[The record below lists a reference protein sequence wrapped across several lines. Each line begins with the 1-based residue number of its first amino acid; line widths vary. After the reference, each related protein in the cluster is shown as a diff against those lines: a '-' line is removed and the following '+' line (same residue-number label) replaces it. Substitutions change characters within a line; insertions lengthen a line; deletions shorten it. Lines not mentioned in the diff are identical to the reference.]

1 MSIEM
6 PLPGQ
11 SQSQSQEQVV
21 TVNLNS
27 SSDPELERRIFSQV
41 HSAGRQL
48 GHLAAVVKLLLDA
61 READPSFAQ
70 SEEAQATLEAFK
82 AVQADIAREKKR
94 RDPERLIERLENL
107 KTTDPTTFTAIRE
120 RLRKWLDNGA

>member
-1 MSIEM
+1 
-6 PLPGQ
+6 
-11 SQSQSQEQVV
+11 
-21 TVNLNS
+21 VNLNS

-48 GHLAAVVKLLLDA
+48 GHLAAVVQLLLDA

-70 SEEAQATLEAFK
+70 SGEAQARIEAFR

-120 RLRKWLDNGA
+120 RLCKWLDSGA